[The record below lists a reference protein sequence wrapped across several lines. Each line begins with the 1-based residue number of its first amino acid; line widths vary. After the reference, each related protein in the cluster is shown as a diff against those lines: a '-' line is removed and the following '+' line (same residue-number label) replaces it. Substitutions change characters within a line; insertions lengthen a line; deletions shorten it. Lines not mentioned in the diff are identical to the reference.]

1 MSAHPEFM
9 AEKSHAEKII
19 SYIVSEVTRLTPL
32 EKKQHLELTDLIA
45 ATGGNYSTDLF
56 VASKM
61 YEMTQRTLLGLN
73 HAVNSP
79 FFTRVDFV
87 PEGKEKQKHYIG
99 KWGILDPKT
108 RTPIIVDWRS
118 DIANLYYTHQVG
130 RAEYQAPYE
139 VIKGE
144 MTLKRMFFFKRGV
157 LDAVIE
163 SDIIS
168 QSEYLNDV
176 LSDHADS
183 RLRDVVT
190 TIQAEQN
197 AVLRCSP
204 RVPSI
209 VQGVAGAGKTTI
221 ALHRITWLLYTF
233 RDSMT
238 PSNLMII
245 APNPLFLDYISA
257 VLPDLGV
264 ESAIQETFYGLAGK
278 LCGESIPRLNDSSS
292 LIRLLSPEIS
302 GQEKESIRLA
312 SSFKGSLLFKECLIN
327 YIKTLPGKIFPDG
340 DFLLGGHTV
349 AKRQKLLRIFT
360 EELSPFPLKPRIA
373 ELKKRLKEMAD
384 EAEKKL
390 IDYLESETRKR
401 SNYLREIIKHNEPLR
416 MEKMKALYASRDE
429 KIEEIKSSRKNM
441 VENYIKQFRPI
452 NLMGMYRD
460 FMSPEPS
467 FNLPGSE
474 AQDIWRTA
482 CEYTE
487 EFFKAKSIESLDIP
501 ALIIL
506 QKALFGHNA
515 SLDIHHTVLDEAQD
529 FSPFMFDILK
539 SLTVNEAFTIVGDL
553 AQGIY
558 SYRGVTDWGAV
569 KSNVFHDAAQFFELI
584 TSYRNTIEIMEFA
597 ERVAMRYA
605 SPTRRGAKPVLRH
618 GKQPEIIKYSD
629 KISNLTKKINEMKR
643 AGHKSIA
650 VVEKLPRDCE
660 KLHKAL
666 SGHVPDTKLLK
677 DSDTEYSAG
686 VMIVPAHLCKGLEF
700 DCVIIVNAGED
711 NFPDDEMHT
720 NLLYVILTR
729 PLHELC
735 VFYENTL
742 TPILGEANPIRQAL

>member
-1 MSAHPEFM
+1 MAAHPEFSH
-9 AEKSHAEKII
+9 EKKHAESII
-19 SYIVSEVTRLTPL
+19 SYIASEIARITPL
-32 EKKQHLELTDLIA
+32 ERKQRVELTDLIA

-61 YEMTQRTLLGLN
+61 YEMAQRTLLGLN
-73 HAVNSP
+73 HSVNSP
-79 FFTRVDFV
+79 FFTRVDFI
-87 PEGKEKQKHYIG
+87 PEGKDRQKHYIG
-99 KWGILDPKT
+99 KWGVLDPKT

-130 RAEYQAPYE
+130 PAEYQAPYG

-144 MTLKRMFFFKRGV
+144 MSLKRMFFFRLGE
-157 LDAVIE
+157 LQSVIE

-221 ALHRITWLLYTF
+221 ALHRITWLLYTY
-233 RDSMT
+233 RETMA

-264 ESAIQETFYGLAGK
+264 ESTIQETFYGLAKK
-278 LCGESIPRLNDSSS
+278 LCGKNIPKLNDNAS
-292 LIRLLSPEIS
+292 LIKLLSPQTS
-302 GQEKESIRLA
+302 RQEKEAIRQA
-312 SSFKGSLLFKECLIN
+312 SEFKGSLLFKQCLIN
-327 YIKTLPGKIFPDG
+327 YIQTLPDKIFPGG
-340 DFLLGGHTV
+340 DFMLGEHTV
-349 AKRQKLLRIFT
+349 AKRRKLLNIFT
-360 EELSPFPLKPRIA
+360 DELSPFPLKPRIA

-390 IDYLESETRKR
+390 IEYVESETCKR
-401 SNYLREIIKHNEPLR
+401 ANYLREIIKHNEPLR
-416 MEKMKALYASRDE
+416 MEKMKELYANRDK
-429 KIEEIKSSRKNM
+429 KIEGIKSRRKNM
-441 VENYIKQFRPI
+441 VENYIKQFKPVDLI
-452 NLMGMYRD
+452 KMYGQ
-460 FMSPEPS
+460 FMSSEPA
-467 FNLPGSE
+467 FALPDAVDGE
-474 AQDIWRTA
+474 TWRTA
-482 CEYTE
+482 CKYTDG
-487 EFFKAKSIESLDIP
+487 FFKSRSIESLDIP
-501 ALIIL
+501 TLIIL
-506 QKALFGHNA
+506 QKALFGHKA

-569 KSNVFHDAAQFFELI
+569 RSNVFSDAAQFFELI

-605 SPTRRGAKPVLRH
+605 GATRRGAKPVLRH
-618 GKQPEIIKYSD
+618 GKKPEIIRYGD
-629 KISNLTKKINEMKR
+629 KISDLTGQIDKMKQ

-650 VVEKLPRDCE
+650 VVEKLPKDCE
-660 KLHKAL
+660 ALHKTL
-666 SGHVPDTKLLK
+666 SLNVPGIKLLK

-700 DCVIIVNAGED
+700 DCVIITNAGKE
-711 NFPDDEMHT
+711 NFPDDELHT
-720 NLLYVILTR
+720 NLLYVVLTR
-729 PLHELC
+729 PLHELS
-735 VFYENTL
+735 VFYEGTL
-742 TPILGEANPIRQAL
+742 TPILNESNPI